1 MPRSQV
7 ALGDLAFSVVWGD
20 KFPES
25 RQHQGLVTCFEV
37 AWWSGPGVS
46 RYPELVSIF
55 GQGVKPLLLLELISR
70 GGIVHVRN
78 RFPEMDF
85 GGPTKT
91 LAVYA
96 KYGEILQTLHGDDH
110 E

>member
-1 MPRSQV
+1 MPRCQV
-7 ALGDLAFSVVWGD
+7 NLVDLAFSVGWGD

-25 RQHQGLVTCFEV
+25 RQPEGLVTCFEL
-37 AWWSGPGVS
+37 AWWRGPGVS

-55 GQGVKPLLLLELISR
+55 GQGVTPLLLMELISR
-70 GGIVHVRN
+70 GGLVSVST

-85 GGPTKT
+85 GDPTKT

-96 KYGEILQTLHGDDH
+96 KYGEILKTL
-110 E
+110 